1 MSYINAAFCRVTLC
15 DKKYEC
21 LERKC
26 SPHLQRREAV
36 RVVQT
41 VFVCT
46 NVFGV
51 AAWNRVSQTFLLADP
66 FWLRRITTDPH
77 TLLT

>member
-1 MSYINAAFCRVTLC
+1 MSYINAAFCRVAS
-15 DKKYEC
+15 KYEY

-26 SPHLQRREAV
+26 SPHLQRRQAV

-41 VFVCT
+41 FFICT

-51 AAWNRVSQTFLLADP
+51 AA
-66 FWLRRITTDPH
+66 
-77 TLLT
+77 